1 MRISLDVR
9 QFTVVFRLL
18 TYAPGTAYLC
28 RMSNDDTTTKPTI
41 ETVLEKINTLGE
53 QLTGQ
58 LTELRSGQDE
68 LRTDVAE
75 LRGDVAELRAG
86 QVELRSDME
95 ELKAGQMVIEDKLD
109 ALNDNILTV
118 QGKQRGFQ
126 KRLQKLEAEPS

>member
-75 LRGDVAELRAG
+75 LRAG